1 MKTPTALA
9 VAAVALLSALPALAQ
24 DSDHSW
30 SKTYKVTG
38 KPTLHL
44 ETSDAS
50 VDVRSCGD
58 CHEIRIQVELEGQK
72 LSAYRLEEGQSGDD
86 VHFLFKELPHIGFHV
101 TWHNQ
106 RTRVTVE
113 TPAQLALEARTSDG
127 NVTLTGLQGELGLTT
142 GDGNLNMDHVSGN
155 LHVKSGDGNVRI
167 SDAQGAIEA
176 RTSDATLNI
185 DGLFHAVALHTSDGH
200 VDLNLRSGSKLTE
213 PSSIST
219 SDGSVAIHV
228 PAGFA
233 ADLDVH
239 SSDGRVDCAL
249 PVTIEHF
256 QSSEGESHNWH
267 GKLNGGGAPLTIR
280 TSDGNVKIDQI

>member
-1 MKTPTALA
+1 MKTPTAL
-9 VAAVALLSALPALAQ
+9 VAAALVLLTAGPILAQ

-50 VDVRSCGD
+50 VDFRPCGD
-58 CHEIRIQVELEGQK
+58 CHEIRIHVELEGQK
-72 LSAYRLEEGQSGDD
+72 LSDYRLEESETGDE
-86 VHFLFKELPHIGFHV
+86 VHFLFKELPHIGVHI
-101 TWHNQ
+101 TWHREQ
-106 RTRVTVE
+106 TRVTVE
-113 TPAQLALEARTSDG
+113 TPAQLTLEARTSDG
-127 NVTLTGLQGELGLTT
+127 NVNLAGLEGDLALTT
-142 GDGNLNMDHVSGN
+142 GDGNLTIDHVSGS
-155 LHVKSGDGNVRI
+155 LHIRSGDGNVRI
-167 SDAQGAIEA
+167 TDAQGAIDA
-176 RTSDATLNI
+176 RTSDATLSV

-200 VDLNLRSGSKLTE
+200 VELNLRAGTKLTE
-213 PSSIST
+213 ASSIHT

-228 PAGFA
+228 PSNFA

-256 QSSEGESHNWH
+256 QSSGGAAHDWH
-267 GKLNGGGAPLTIR
+267 GKLNGGGVPLSIR
-280 TSDGNVKIDQI
+280 TSDGNVTIDQI